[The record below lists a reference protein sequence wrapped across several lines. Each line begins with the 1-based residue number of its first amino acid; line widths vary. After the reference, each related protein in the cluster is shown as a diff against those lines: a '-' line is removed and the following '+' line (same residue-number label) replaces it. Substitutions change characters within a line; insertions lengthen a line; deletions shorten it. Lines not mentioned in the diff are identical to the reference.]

1 VSDTSTTT
9 YKSYWLAWFCLFLI
23 TLAMVFIGS
32 KPVLAIGMMVKALII
47 ALFFMHLAF
56 EKKSLIYSVGV
67 GILVTTAVLVV
78 LLVPDGRAM

>member
-1 VSDTSTTT
+1 MSNATTT
-9 YKSYWLAWFCLFLI
+9 SYKSYWIAWFVLLMI
-23 TLAMVFIGS
+23 TLAMVSIGN
-32 KPVLAIGMMVKALII
+32 KPVLALGMTVKALVI

-56 EKKSLIYSVGV
+56 EKKSLIYSVGI